1 MKSSGYISHFLDIRT
16 LTDNGYVKRFFAVAL
31 LCCYY
36 PLALG
41 AQEATTASITIRVL
55 NGKTGK
61 PVWRESPNIWIDKEP
76 SINPYT
82 NLHGKAKIKVSHRD
96 AQLRITPN
104 FGHECRWKD
113 GLNTNPMLSY
123 SIAEILHTGVVSQN
137 LCGAVAV
144 APTPGVLVFYE
155 LPSTWRERWY
165 N

>member
-1 MKSSGYISHFLDIRT
+1 MDP
-16 LTDNGYVKRFFAVAL
+16 VKRFLAIAV

-36 PLALG
+36 PLALA
-41 AQEATTASITIRVL
+41 AQEATTVSITIEVL
-55 NGKTGK
+55 NGKTGM

-82 NLHGKAKIKVSHRD
+82 SIHGKTKIKVSSS
-96 AQLRITPN
+96 ATQLRITPD

-113 GLNTNPMLSY
+113 GPITQLTLSY
-123 SIAEILHTGVVSQN
+123 SIAEILRIGVVSQN
-137 LCGAVAV
+137 FCGATTI